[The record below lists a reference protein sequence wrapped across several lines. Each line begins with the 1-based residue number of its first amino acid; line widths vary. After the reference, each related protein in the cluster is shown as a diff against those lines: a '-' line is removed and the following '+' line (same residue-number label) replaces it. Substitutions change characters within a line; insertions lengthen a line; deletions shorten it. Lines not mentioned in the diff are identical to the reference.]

1 MEAVDL
7 GSHKSALRRDYRTA
21 RQRFAR
27 ESGASVRQALSQN
40 MLRIVRDL
48 AGEDTQI
55 TVYEPFHE
63 EASFNLPATGRHF
76 FPVVDGE
83 TMNFFTTSGAA
94 LDPHKP
100 VLTFTPAVAAD
111 QFGTR
116 LGMGKGY
123 YDRFFTQ
130 FTQAIRVAVIFQ
142 IQFSKDPLPVDSW
155 DQPLDWIVTES
166 MILRTSTRSP

>member
-1 MEAVDL
+1 MDV
-7 GSHKSALRRDYRTA
+7 GSFKSALRRDYRAA

-27 ESGASVRQALSQN
+27 ESGAAARDALTQN
-40 MLRIVRDL
+40 MLRVIRDL
-48 AGEDTQI
+48 ADEDTQVS
-55 TVYEPFHE
+55 VYEPFRE
-63 EASFNLPATGRHF
+63 EAAFNLPAADRYF
-76 FPVVDGE
+76 IPVVDGE
-83 TMNFFTTSGAA
+83 RMDFFTASGEA
-94 LDPHKP
+94 LDPRKP
-100 VLTFTPAVAAD
+100 ILTFVPAVAAD

>member
-1 MEAVDL
+1 LEAVDL
-7 GSHKSALRRDYRTA
+7 GSLKSALRRDYRAA
-21 RQRFAR
+21 RKQFAR
-27 ESGASVRQALSQN
+27 ESGASVREALSQN
-40 MLRIVRDL
+40 MLRVVRDL
-48 AGEDTQI
+48 ADEDTQI

-63 EASFNLPATGRHF
+63 EASFNLPANGEYF
-76 FPVVDGE
+76 FPVVDQE
-83 TMNFFTTSGAA
+83 KMSFFTTSGRA

-111 QFGTR
+111 PFGAR

-123 YDRFFTQ
+123 YDRFFAQ
-130 FTQAIRVAVIFQ
+130 FPQALRVAVIFQ
-142 IQFSKDPLPVDSW
+142 IQFSKEPLPVDSW